1 MAENNQLSDE
11 TKINSTN
18 TSSTDDSSA
27 VIGNHENAVVPH
39 KISNHDKLVQTM
51 VMVDGEWI
59 NVNDTND
66 QANVKYDMHKVNKK
80 VVEAQKGIVEAKNS
94 AESAV
99 KYADSAV
106 SASKVNS
113 DAIAAQSSAIIEAK
127 SAMDSATAEIQQL
140 KANAASDVAQ
150 IRADV
155 AQVQNEVDTAKAAN
169 SASVDKLKS
178 DIGLAQKDLDNV
190 HDSLTKAQSAVEQN
204 QKLINDSVTKINSD
218 IAQSRQDIITAQQ
231 ANNDLTKQ
239 LDTYSKEAQEQG
251 KTIKTIQ
258 DNQDGFSITIADV
271 KDDVTKVSDTVDGL
285 SAGLKDAQGN
295 IASVKAQAD
304 QLNVTLTDHSK
315 NINQLIATAKELS
328 STLKDADG
336 RLSKVE
342 QTAKEHS
349 STLSGLQGN
358 LTQVRQTADGL
369 VTTLKDAQGNIDQ
382 IKQDAK
388 GTLEQLS
395 NVQGDITAL
404 QKDVS
409 GIKLTIADHDKNI
422 HTLQADS
429 ETLKDD
435 MTDAKGNISSLQKT
449 SASLVSEF
457 RDHDGRLSKVE
468 QTATEHTSELAD
480 TKGNLDKVTQKA
492 NALQLLLSDAQK
504 NIQNIQLDAKGLHDT
519 LTGQDNQLARLNVT
533 LNNLDSKYSGIT
545 GDLQSKQT
553 ALSTEQQQTKDMLL
567 NKADKSEVDNV
578 KETVNHVSAEQKT
591 MAGQI
596 SQKVSSSDY
605 QKDKDDTIT
614 SIEKNTT
621 AIDENSKAI
630 KLKADAT
637 EVNNLKGTV
646 NSHSAS
652 INLFSDQLKSMVT
665 ESKVND
671 IINGKGF
678 ATQSTVQSLIDQK
691 AGTINESITNLDAK
705 YKAKDGVNLA
715 TKTGNVSLSGGYNSN
730 KNIGYIS
737 LDAINDLCGKYMTV
751 SVDVEWSGWKSGNQ
765 NRVGY
770 ELQINYDDGS
780 TEYDGCWLTPT
791 TANGKQRVTATYKIK
806 DQHVQSLGKGI
817 AYIQINCTSA
827 KVSHLKIERGMVAT
841 PWTPAPS
848 DNATVTQLQSITASI
863 DGLQSRVTNYQNDT
877 SSKYTQLSNLMQS
890 KVGTADF
897 EQLKRSVDM
906 QTLDSADINNMKT
919 NGHYFVHNLANN
931 PIGGWV
937 YVDVTG
943 DGKYRIRQDVY
954 QDSWNKHK
962 FRNWY
967 GEHWTNWEEGATYSE
982 ITQLQDAINL
992 RVQKDELLSQIN
1004 IAAGHTLIQSN
1015 KIYFDADSFVMS
1027 PNSKAFIPSAY
1038 ITNINADKITTG
1050 TLDAAKF
1057 NVKNFS
1063 ADNIVGGTLNGVVVK
1078 TGANDRY
1085 FQTSKDNIYWVR
1097 NDGMSLVGNDTYL
1110 NRANGLNIADMNNI
1124 QLTTWGGASVN
1135 PDGSIVNTSGDAGH
1149 PKIVVDTNGN
1159 WDPDDPYGT
1168 KWGGGPGNSE
1178 IVQWI
1183 GNKEYTALTRGKG
1196 LTVRLND
1203 ENKNSVFVIQ
1213 KDNKVGFYVGGGD
1226 DGGEIRIAGAG
1237 PIKLQG
1243 KYLDDGFNDGMT
1255 HMLGNLQVNNLHVR
1269 KWLGVDQSKNAI
1281 VKTSQGPVTINAYE
1295 TAEYYFGDI
1304 GEGQTSADGIAYIG
1318 IEKLFNETVNTTI
1331 PYHVFITAYGPGNI
1345 WVDQREHNR
1354 FIVKSDQPNLK
1365 FSWEIKAKR
1374 KGYEQTRLQN
1384 VNDKLNHMAATS

>member
-11 TKINSTN
+11 TKNNSTN

-27 VIGNHENAVVPH
+27 VIGNHENAIVPH

-66 QANVKYDMHKVNKK
+66 QANMKEDMHKVNKK
-80 VVEAQKGIVEAKNS
+80 VVEAQKGIVEAKNT
-94 AESAV
+94 ADSAV

-113 DAIAAQSSAIIEAK
+113 DALVAQSSAISEAK
-127 SAMDSATAEIQQL
+127 AAADDAASKAQFIKENASSEAAVIRNQVADVANNVSSVKADVASAT
-140 KANAASDVAQ
+140 SDVANLKV
-150 IRADV
+150 DV
-155 AQVQNEVDTAKAAN
+155 QAN
-169 SASVDKLKS
+169 SAA
-178 DIGLAQKDLDNV
+178 I
-190 HDSLTKAQSAVEQN
+190 
-204 QKLINDSVTKINSD
+204 
-218 IAQSRQDIITAQQ
+218 
-231 ANNDLTKQ
+231 
-239 LDTYSKEAQEQG
+239 
-251 KTIKTIQ
+251 IKTNEAVSIQ
-258 DNQDGFSITIADV
+258 SKSSSDAINELKIANGQVESIA
-271 KDDVTKVSDTVDGL
+271 
-285 SAGLKDAQGN
+285 KDA
-295 IASVKAQAD
+295 
-304 QLNVTLTDHSK
+304 K
-315 NINQLIATAKELS
+315 NNATVAK
-328 STLKDADG
+328 
-336 RLSKVE
+336 
-342 QTAKEHS
+342 
-349 STLSGLQGN
+349 
-358 LTQVRQTADGL
+358 QTADTA
-369 VTTLKDAQGNIDQ
+369 TTLA
-382 IKQDAK
+382 QDAK
-388 GTLEQLS
+388 S
-395 NVQGDITAL
+395 NAVLAT
-404 QKDVS
+404 
-409 GIKLTIADHDKNI
+409 
-422 HTLQADS
+422 
-429 ETLKDD
+429 
-435 MTDAKGNISSLQKT
+435 
-449 SASLVSEF
+449 
-457 RDHDGRLSKVE
+457 
-468 QTATEHTSELAD
+468 QTATSATVEATNASSAATKAELSVNGL
-480 TKGNLDKVTQKA
+480 TTRVTAIEGDNKK
-492 NALQLLLSDAQK
+492 LS
-504 NIQNIQLDAKGLHDT
+504 
-519 LTGQDNQLARLNVT
+519 NQIA
-533 LNNLDSKYSGIT
+533 
-545 GDLQSKQT
+545 
-553 ALSTEQQQTKDMLL
+553 STETILQQTKDQLL
-567 NKADKSEVDNV
+567 QKADKSIVDQAN
-578 KETVNHVSAEQKT
+578 NLISQLSAEQKI

-596 SQKVSSSDY
+596 EQKASSTELDNAL
-605 QKDKDDTIT
+605 T
-614 SIEKNTT
+614 SINKNTT
-621 AIDENSKAI
+621 AIDENSKAL

-652 INLFSDQLKSMVT
+652 INLFSNQLKSMVT

-806 DQHVQSLGKGI
+806 DQHVQSLGEGI
-817 AYIQINCTSA
+817 AHIQINCTSA

-962 FRNWY
+962 FRSWY
-967 GEHWTNWEEGATYSE
+967 GDHWTNWEEGATYSE

-1038 ITNINADKITTG
+1038 ITDINADKITTG

-1057 NVKNFS
+1057 HVKNFT
-1063 ADNIVGGTLNGVVVK
+1063 ADNISGGTLKGVIVK
-1078 TGANDRY
+1078 TGDNNQF
-1085 FQTSKDNIYWVR
+1085 FQTSKNNIYWIR
-1097 NDGMSLVGNDTYL
+1097 DGSKSLIGKDTYL
-1110 NRANGLNIADMNNI
+1110 STNNGLSIADEDSI
-1124 QLTTWGGASVN
+1124 QITTWGGAIVN
-1135 PDGSIVNTSGDAGH
+1135 SDGSITNNAGNWGH
-1149 PKIVVDTNGN
+1149 PRIIV
-1159 WDPDDPYGT
+1159 
-1168 KWGGGPGNSE
+1168 NSE
-1178 IVQWI
+1178 GGWDADGQYFGNKTGNPEIFQWV
-1183 GNKEYTALTRGKG
+1183 GSKEYTSLLRGKG
-1196 LTVRLND
+1196 FTVHLD
-1203 ENKNSVFVIQ
+1203 DGNKNSILAIQ
-1213 KDNKVGFYVGGGD
+1213 KDNKVGVYVGGGD
-1226 DGGEIRIAGAG
+1226 DANEIRIAGSGA
-1237 PIKLQG
+1237 IKLQG
-1243 KYLDDGFNDGMT
+1243 KYIDDGFNDGMT
-1255 HMLGNLQVNNLHVR
+1255 HTLGNLQVDNLHVR
-1269 KWLGVDQSKNAI
+1269 KWLGVDSNKNAI
-1281 VKTSQGPVTINAYE
+1281 VKTSQGTVAINAYE
-1295 TAEYYFGDI
+1295 TAEYYFGDL
-1304 GEGQTSADGIAYIG
+1304 GEAQTGSNGIAYVG

-1331 PYHVFITAYGPGNI
+1331 PYQVFLTAYDPGNI
-1345 WVDQREHNR
+1345 WVDQRMSDR
-1354 FIVKSDQPNLK
+1354 FVVKSDQPNIK
-1365 FSWEIKAKR
+1365 FGWEIKAKR
-1374 KGYEQTRLQN
+1374 KGYEHTRLKN
-1384 VNDKLNHMAATS
+1384 VDDKLNHMEATS

>member
-1 MAENNQLSDE
+1 MTENNQLSDE
-11 TKINSTN
+11 TKNNSTDI
-18 TSSTDDSSA
+18 SSTDASSA

-66 QANVKYDMHKVNKK
+66 QANMKEDVHKVNKK
-80 VVEAQKGIVEAKNS
+80 VVEAQKGIVEAKNT
-94 AESAV
+94 ADSAV

-113 DAIAAQSSAIIEAK
+113 DAIAAQSSAISEAK
-127 SAMDSATAEIQQL
+127 AAADDAASKAQFIKENASSEAAAIRNQVADVANNVSSVKADVASAT
-140 KANAASDVAQ
+140 SDVANLKV
-150 IRADV
+150 DV
-155 AQVQNEVDTAKAAN
+155 QAN
-169 SASVDKLKS
+169 SAAIIRTNEAVSVQSKSSSDAINELK
-178 DIGLAQKDLDNV
+178 IANGQ
-190 HDSLTKAQSAVEQN
+190 VE
-204 QKLINDSVTKINSD
+204 S
-218 IAQSRQDIITAQQ
+218 IA
-231 ANNDLTKQ
+231 
-239 LDTYSKEAQEQG
+239 
-251 KTIKTIQ
+251 
-258 DNQDGFSITIADV
+258 
-271 KDDVTKVSDTVDGL
+271 
-285 SAGLKDAQGN
+285 KDA
-295 IASVKAQAD
+295 
-304 QLNVTLTDHSK
+304 K
-315 NINQLIATAKELS
+315 NNATVAK
-328 STLKDADG
+328 
-336 RLSKVE
+336 
-342 QTAKEHS
+342 
-349 STLSGLQGN
+349 
-358 LTQVRQTADGL
+358 QTADAATI
-369 VTTLKDAQGNIDQ
+369 VA
-382 IKQDAK
+382 QDAK
-388 GTLEQLS
+388 S
-395 NVQGDITAL
+395 NAVVA
-404 QKDVS
+404 
-409 GIKLTIADHDKNI
+409 
-422 HTLQADS
+422 
-429 ETLKDD
+429 
-435 MTDAKGNISSLQKT
+435 
-449 SASLVSEF
+449 
-457 RDHDGRLSKVE
+457 
-468 QTATEHTSELAD
+468 
-480 TKGNLDKVTQKA
+480 
-492 NALQLLLSDAQK
+492 
-504 NIQNIQLDAKGLHDT
+504 
-519 LTGQDNQLARLNVT
+519 
-533 LNNLDSKYSGIT
+533 
-545 GDLQSKQT
+545 KQT
-553 ALSTEQQQTKDMLL
+553 ASSATIEATNATSTASKAELSVNGLTTRVDGIEGDTKKLGGRVTSTETILQQTKDQLL
-567 NKADKSEVDNV
+567 QKADKSVVDQAN
-578 KETVNHVSAEQKT
+578 NLISQLSAEQKV
-591 MAGQI
+591 MADQI
-596 SQKVSSSDY
+596 SSKVSSEDFKTLDNKVGGAIA
-605 QKDKDDTIT
+605 QID
-614 SIEKNTT
+614 KNTT
-621 AIDENSKAI
+621 AIDQTNKQIS
-630 KLKADAT
+630 LKADQT
-637 EVNNLKGTV
+637 EVNQVKQTATQ
-646 NSHSAS
+646 NSSRLNVMS
-652 INLFSDQLKSMVT
+652 NEIQ
-665 ESKVND
+665 SKVTSTDVNNIVD
-671 IINGKGF
+671 SKGY
-678 ATQSTVQSLIDQK
+678 ATTSTVQSLITQK
-691 AGTINESITNLDAK
+691 AGTINESITNLTNK
-705 YKAKDGVNLA
+705 VNSNNGGGVNLLQGTA
-715 TKTGNVSLSGGYNSN
+715 KINFPLNSN
-730 KNIGYIS
+730 GGTQTIQKYDDETNYIQHTSNTPIYDMGPWWPWTPEIGQVYTMSADVCGNGYIQGEFYYEGGDEGN
-737 LDAINDLCGKYMTV
+737 LGRVDLTNDWQRISNTFRV
-751 SVDVEWSGWKSGNQ
+751 NTISGNCVIYA
-765 NRVGY
+765 N
-770 ELQINYDDGS
+770 NS
-780 TEYDGCWLTPT
+780 TL
-791 TANGKQRVTATYKIK
+791 
-806 DQHVQSLGKGI
+806 L
-817 AYIQINCTSA
+817 
-827 KVSHLKIERGMVAT
+827 KVKHIKIERGSVAT

-848 DNATVTQLQSITASI
+848 DNATVTQLQSVTASI
-863 DGLQSRVTNYQNDT
+863 DGLQSAVKNKVDQ
-877 SSKYTQLSNLMQS
+877 SQYTQLAGVVQTKVSQS
-890 KVGTADF
+890 DF
-897 EQLKRSVDM
+897 NRLDNQVNV
-906 QTLDSADINNMKT
+906 QTLDNANIDNMKT
-919 NGHYFVHNLANN
+919 TGHYFVHNLTGN
-931 PIGGWV
+931 PLGGWV

-943 DGKYRIRQDVY
+943 NGNDRIRQDVY
-954 QDSWNKHK
+954 QDSGTKHA
-962 FRNWY
+962 FRRWFGSY
-967 GEHWTNWEEGATYSE
+967 WTGWSTGAEESE
-982 ITQLQDAINL
+982 ITQLRNDINL
-992 RVQKDELLSQIN
+992 RVKSGDLLSQIN

-1226 DGGEIRIAGAG
+1226 DGGEILIAGAG

-1255 HMLGNLQVNNLHVR
+1255 HTLGNLQVNNLHVR